1 MAKIIMPNP
10 VSQPPPGGLGQKIA
24 ETLRYAL
31 VSTLEA
37 IGDTLASI
45 LDAGFTSLMEHLET
59 EARPVFMPGIDYLL
73 SLPNLPPE
81 TRDFLTSLKT
91 PTHPVQVVAIAAIGV
106 IGSIAGIIGV
116 LGPVSRSGEY
126 KTDRFLHTGRMAPT
140 QALEAARRGG
150 MSLDMAL
157 ESIRDQGFDEE
168 SINAWK
174 SLVQNYPDLS
184 LLIQFK
190 YRLGV
195 PDNEIQDVLIKN
207 GFSDQDANRILSVMP
222 ALPGISDII
231 MMAVKEAFTPSIA
244 ERFGQYEDFPEV
256 FAEEAAKQG
265 LSREWAMRYW
275 AAHWSLP
282 SVQQGYEMLHRGII
296 SQEDLELLL
305 RAQDIMPFWRDK
317 LIKTSYNPYTRV
329 DIRRMY
335 NSGVLTRE
343 EVKRAYLDGGYDE
356 EHAEKLTAWTIAQA
370 NEEDKNLTKGEILDA
385 YKKGVLDRNT
395 TAAQL
400 AALGYSSQ
408 NVEYLL
414 LMAEYKKTIEKKSP
428 DKALARSDLTRA
440 YLEGILSDSDL
451 HDSLRQ
457 LGYDEEETALIVKL
471 IQNERASRKQSGN
484 RDLAKSEILSAY
496 ERGYLKHDETATL
509 LLSLGYDNEEVAF
522 ILGLSDWKQ
531 ADKRVEEEIDIIH
544 QGYINRLIDR
554 LDVVDKLGKL
564 NLPDTT
570 SQRLLYTWDIERTR
584 RMARPTLS
592 QLQSFV
598 KMGIIDLQ
606 TFADELAGLGY
617 TDTYIDWYV
626 QAMTKTPA
634 K

>member
-1 MAKIIMPNP
+1 MAKIVMPGP

-45 LDAGFTSLMEHLET
+45 LDAGFTSLMEHAET
-59 EARPVFMPGIDYLL
+59 ELIELSRPGIDYLL

-81 TRDFLTSLKT
+81 TRQFLGDLRNPK
-91 PTHPVQVVAIAAIGV
+91 HFAWAPVIAALGV
-106 IGSIAGIIGV
+106 IGSIAGVIGV
-116 LGPVSRSGEY
+116 LGPVSRAGEY
-126 KTDRFLHTGRMAPT
+126 KTDRFFHTGRLAPT
-140 QALEAARRGG
+140 QALEAVRRGG
-150 MSLDMAL
+150 MRLDMAL

-174 SLVQNYPDLS
+174 SLVQQYPDLS
-184 LLIQFK
+184 LLMQFK

-195 PDNEIQDVLIKN
+195 PDSEIRDILIKN
-207 GFSDQDANRILSVMP
+207 GFSDQDAQRILSVMP

-282 SVQQGYEMLHRGII
+282 SVQQGYEMLHRGVI
-296 SQEDLELLL
+296 SQDDLELLL
-305 RAQDIMPFWRDK
+305 RAQDIMPYWRDK
-317 LIKTSYNPYTRV
+317 LVKTSYNPYTRV

-356 EHAEKLTAWTIAQA
+356 EHAEKLTQWTIAQA
-370 NEEDKNLTKGEILDA
+370 TEEDKALTKGEILDA
-385 YKKGVLDRNT
+385 YKKGILDKSAVT
-395 TAAQL
+395 AQL
-400 AALGYSSQ
+400 AALGYTAQ
-408 NVEYLL
+408 TIDYLV
-414 LMAEYKKTIEKKSP
+414 LMAEYKRTVEKKAP
-428 DKALARSDLTRA
+428 EKALAKSDLVRA
-440 YLEGILSDSDL
+440 FLEGVLSESDL
-451 HDSLRQ
+451 EASLRQ

-471 IQNERASRKQSGN
+471 AQNESSSRKQSGN
-484 RDLAKSEILSAY
+484 RDLAKSEIISAY

-531 ADKRVEEEIDIIH
+531 ADKRVAEEIDIIH

-554 LDVVDKLGKL
+554 LDVIDKLGKL

-598 KMGIIDLQ
+598 KLGIIDLQ